1 LVAPWFLI
9 ISLLMLKADF
19 PRLLAYLGLVAFADL
34 TVGFLAALFGFAPL
48 AIIAALVAGAV
59 GGPVFW
65 LWLGLILRRQAV

>member
-1 LVAPWFLI
+1 
-9 ISLLMLKADF
+9 
-19 PRLLAYLGLVAFADL
+19 
-34 TVGFLAALFGFAPL
+34 VGFLAALFGFAPL